1 MKKHTYRQI
10 DVNNIDWDRIR
21 AKTENRILYFCVDVA
36 KQKFVGLLVTADG
49 EIICLIKWQHPQD
62 TQGLIERLHNGLG
75 AARLEVVM
83 ESSGTYGDVLRW
95 QFSKRGVPVY
105 RVGTKQVHD
114 RAESYD
120 GVPSLHDGKAA
131 HIIAELHREE
141 HSALWREA
149 PAEQRDLRSLTDEL
163 ELHQELHRGNLNRLS
178 ALMARHYPEL
188 EYAANLSLVSVLTL
202 LSEYSDPSEIAAH
215 EEEASALLEK
225 VGGRFLSADKR
236 QAILQSARNSLG
248 VPCTPGERERIK
260 ALAKDLLRTH
270 QASQEVEKRMRQA
283 VKEDESMANMADV
296 TGKVTCIV
304 LAAIL
309 GDLRRYANPAS
320 LLKALGLNL
329 KERSSGK
336 HQGQLKITKRGSG
349 KARFYLYW
357 MVMRLVQDDPVIKTW
372 YERKVA
378 RDGGRFKGRA
388 LIAVMRK
395 IVKGL
400 WHVARGEKFDSSKLF
415 NLAKTTV

>member
-10 DVNNIDWDRIR
+10 DVNNINWTKIR
-21 AKTENRILYFCVDVA
+21 AQAENRDLHFCVDVA
-36 KQKFVGLLVTADG
+36 KQKFVGLLVTADS
-49 EIICLIKWQHPQD
+49 EIICLLKWTHPQD
-62 TQGLIERLHNGLG
+62 TLGLVERLCNGLG
-75 AARLEVVM
+75 VARLEVVM
-83 ESSGTYGDVLRW
+83 EPSGTYGDVLRW
-95 QFSKRGVPVY
+95 QFTKRGIPVY
-105 RVGTKQVHD
+105 RVGTKPVHD

-120 GVPSLHDGKAA
+120 GVPSLHDSKAA
-131 HIIAELHREE
+131 HIIAELHREG
-141 HSALWREA
+141 HSALWQET
-149 PAEQRDLRSLTDEL
+149 PAEQRNLRGLTAEL
-163 ELHQELHRGNLNRLS
+163 EIQQQLHRANLNRLS
-178 ALMARHYPEL
+178 ALMARYYPEL
-188 EYAANLSLVSVLTL
+188 ECVVDLSSISVLTL
-202 LSEYSDPSEIAAH
+202 LSQYGTPSEIVIH
-215 EEEASALLEK
+215 EEDAATLLEK
-225 VGGRFLSADKR
+225 VGGYFLKTDKR
-236 QAILQSARNSLG
+236 LAILQSAHDSLG
-248 VPCTPGERERIK
+248 VPCVPGEQGQIK

-270 QASQEVEKRMRQA
+270 QASMEVEKHMAQA
-283 VKEDESMANMADV
+283 LKADEGMTNMADV

-309 GDLRRYANPAS
+309 GDLKKYANAAS

-329 KERSSGK
+329 RERSSGK

-357 MVMRLVQDDPVIKTW
+357 LVMRLVQHDQVIKTW

-395 IVKGL
+395 VVKGL

-415 NLAKTTV
+415 NLA